1 MRRATLVFV
10 LLAAHTLVA
19 GEPSRIE
26 GTVTIDGA
34 VLPGTIVQITSHAL
48 KRTTISDAMGRYA
61 FDALPPGTYDLTFEM
76 AGLQSEEKRVTV
88 DGGTTQLPAQLT
100 MGPVET
106 ITWACSLSPCRDGEP
121 ESEWDSPS
129 CADYELDTIL
139 IEALDRNDASARDLL
154 RQRFETTFTYFE
166 RHRIAGALLNRVDD
180 DSRYWKELERH
191 AAVVVRFPEVEGRV
205 DWTPAFVAWCAER
218 SLDPEDYWNMAFG
231 AFSEASDDPRSRP
244 LLLRAL
250 DTDSVDLLM
259 TAIYGFALQRGTSA
273 LPAIEAVLKR
283 KDVEEL
289 VLSLSAFLHPAADEI
304 AMKYLDEDQRAIYA
318 DWRRRAESERVNDA
332 SPSTR

>member
-1 MRRATLVFV
+1 MRRATLVFA
-10 LLAAHTLVA
+10 LLAAQTLIA
-19 GEPSRIE
+19 EEPSRIE

-76 AGLQSEEKRVTV
+76 LGLQSDDKRVTV
-88 DGGTTQLPAQLT
+88 DGGTTQVPAQLT

-106 ITWACSLSPCRDGEP
+106 ITFGCTLSPCDDGQP

-129 CADYELDTIL
+129 CADYELDTLL
-139 IEALDRNDASARDLL
+139 IDALDRNDPSARDLL

-166 RHRIAGALLNRVDD
+166 RHRIAAALLNRVDD
-180 DSRYWKELERH
+180 DSRYWRELERH
-191 AAVVVRFPEVEGRV
+191 AAIVVRFPEVEGPV

-218 SLDPEDYWNMAFG
+218 ILDPEDYWYMAFG
-231 AFSEASDDPRSRP
+231 AFSVASDDPRSRP

-250 DTDSVDLLM
+250 ETDNVGLVM
-259 TAIYGFALQRGTSA
+259 TSICGFARQRDTSA

-318 DWRRRAESERVNDA
+318 DWRRKAEAERVNDA
-332 SPSTR
+332 SPAIR